1 MDKRKIEK
9 EVNGMYMEL
18 DPYYEDQL
26 QYYDDVED
34 MCNQLGLN
42 YDDVYDYCDEE

>member
-1 MDKRKIEK
+1 MWA
-9 EVNGMYMEL
+9 EL

-26 QYYDDVED
+26 QYYEDETD

-42 YDDVYDYCDEE
+42 YDDIYIYHDDDEDD